1 MKKELTEKRG
11 SRICFVSLGITASAA
26 KFKVVES
33 FPGIKEHV
41 TVKVGGLNSSGKPT
55 QELRRFTC
63 STFLS
68 YFVLRGVTVMTA
80 ILTLLTDWLPSLELF
95 APVEMTEATLACLL
109 THVEGDNDVVVVVL
123 LTSSSVMEGC

>member
-1 MKKELTEKRG
+1 MKKGLTEKRG
-11 SRICFVSLGITASAA
+11 SRICFVSLGMTASAA

-55 QELRRFTC
+55 QDLRRFTC

-80 ILTLLTDWLPSLELF
+80 ILTLLTDWLPSLEL
-95 APVEMTEATLACLL
+95 TEGTLTWLL
-109 THVEGDNDVVVVVL
+109 TQVEDDNEVVVVVL

>member
-1 MKKELTEKRG
+1 MKQELTEKRG
-11 SRICFVSLGITASAA
+11 SRICFVSLGMTASAA

-41 TVKVGGLNSSGKPT
+41 TVKVGGFNSSGKPT
-55 QELRRFTC
+55 QDLRRFTC

-80 ILTLLTDWLPSLELF
+80 ILTLLTDWLHSLEL
-95 APVEMTEATLACLL
+95 TEGTLTCLL

>member
-1 MKKELTEKRG
+1 MRG
-11 SRICFVSLGITASAA
+11 SRICFVSLGTTASAA

-55 QELRRFTC
+55 QDLRRFTC

-80 ILTLLTDWLPSLELF
+80 ILTLLTDWLPSLEL
-95 APVEMTEATLACLL
+95 TEGTLTWLL
-109 THVEGDNDVVVVVL
+109 TQVEDDNEVVVVVL